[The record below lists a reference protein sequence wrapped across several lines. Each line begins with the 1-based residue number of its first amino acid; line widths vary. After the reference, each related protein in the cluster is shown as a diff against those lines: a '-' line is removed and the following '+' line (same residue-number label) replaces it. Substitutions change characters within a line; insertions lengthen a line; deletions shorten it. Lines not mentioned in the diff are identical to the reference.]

1 MVQIIFLAGH
11 SEKHI
16 LGENATTT
24 TTMETTVNS
33 SSEEKGNQS
42 IEVIGNATTTMK
54 TTEAVQGSTGENDK
68 IGNAT
73 TPTATTTITTTAPP
87 HHQFDQQKHKHTKTT
102 TADDSTLESENDN
115 YKSNACRSKTI
126 KEEIKHK
133 RSNKT
138 YTVWWCKKA
147 NGKKRLVKL
156 QDGGK
161 DVPLSQAA
169 KLAVWA
175 ASFTVLHD
183 FTLFVIDKHQIM
195 LISLFPTPFDH
206 FHPLLELKSRVIL
219 KSCLVTH

>member
-1 MVQIIFLAGH
+1 MVQIIFLAGR

-24 TTMETTVNS
+24 TTTETTVDS
-33 SSEEKGNQS
+33 SSEDKGNQS
-42 IEVIGNATTTMK
+42 TEAIGNATTTMK
-54 TTEAVQGSTGENDK
+54 TTGAVQGSTGENDK

-73 TPTATTTITTTAPP
+73 TTMKTTEAVQGENDKIGNATTAPP
-87 HHQFDQQKHKHTKTT
+87 HHHTHHQFDQQKHKHTKTT

-115 YKSNACRSKTI
+115 YQSNACKSKTI

-169 KLAVWA
+169 KLAV
-175 ASFTVLHD
+175 
-183 FTLFVIDKHQIM
+183 
-195 LISLFPTPFDH
+195 
-206 FHPLLELKSRVIL
+206 
-219 KSCLVTH
+219 

>member
-1 MVQIIFLAGH
+1 MLQSSSVGVAMVQIIFLAGH

-24 TTMETTVNS
+24 TTMEATVDS
-33 SSEEKGNQS
+33 RSEDKGNQS

-54 TTEAVQGSTGENDK
+54 TTEAVQGENEK

-73 TPTATTTITTTAPP
+73 AAPP

-115 YKSNACRSKTI
+115 YQSNACKSETI

-169 KLAVWA
+169 KLAV
-175 ASFTVLHD
+175 
-183 FTLFVIDKHQIM
+183 
-195 LISLFPTPFDH
+195 
-206 FHPLLELKSRVIL
+206 
-219 KSCLVTH
+219 

>member
-1 MVQIIFLAGH
+1 MLQSSSVGDAMVQIIFLAGH

-24 TTMETTVNS
+24 TTMATTVDS

-54 TTEAVQGSTGENDK
+54 TTEAVQGENDK

-73 TPTATTTITTTAPP
+73 TAPP
-87 HHQFDQQKHKHTKTT
+87 HHHTHHQFDQQKHKHTKTT

-115 YKSNACRSKTI
+115 YQSNACKSKTI

-169 KLAVWA
+169 KLAV
-175 ASFTVLHD
+175 
-183 FTLFVIDKHQIM
+183 
-195 LISLFPTPFDH
+195 
-206 FHPLLELKSRVIL
+206 
-219 KSCLVTH
+219 

>member
-1 MVQIIFLAGH
+1 MLQSSSVGDAMVQIIFLAGH

-16 LGENATTT
+16 LGENAT
-24 TTMETTVNS
+24 MEATVNS

-42 IEVIGNATTTMK
+42 IEVIGNATTTTTMATTVNSSNEEKGNQSIEAIGNAATTMK
-54 TTEAVQGSTGENDK
+54 TTEAVQGLTGENDR

-73 TPTATTTITTTAPP
+73 TAPP
-87 HHQFDQQKHKHTKTT
+87 HHHTHHQFDQQKHKHTKTT

-115 YKSNACRSKTI
+115 YQSNACKSKTI

-169 KLAVWA
+169 KLAV
-175 ASFTVLHD
+175 
-183 FTLFVIDKHQIM
+183 
-195 LISLFPTPFDH
+195 
-206 FHPLLELKSRVIL
+206 
-219 KSCLVTH
+219 

>member
-16 LGENATTT
+16 LGENAT
-24 TTMETTVNS
+24 MEATVNS

-42 IEVIGNATTTMK
+42 IEAIGNAATTMK
-54 TTEAVQGSTGENDK
+54 TTEAVQGLTGENDR

-73 TPTATTTITTTAPP
+73 TAPP
-87 HHQFDQQKHKHTKTT
+87 HHHTHHQFDQQKHKHTKTT

-147 NGKKRLVKL
+147 NGKKRQMKNDRAKAETIERSQIPEAL
-156 QDGGK
+156 QRKGG
-161 DVPLSQAA
+161 AH
-169 KLAVWA
+169 WGG
-175 ASFTVLHD
+175 
-183 FTLFVIDKHQIM
+183 
-195 LISLFPTPFDH
+195 PTG
-206 FHPLLELKSRVIL
+206 ET
-219 KSCLVTH
+219 THTEKQGKAGNT

>member
-1 MVQIIFLAGH
+1 MLQSSSVGDAMVQIIFLAGH

-24 TTMETTVNS
+24 STMEATVNS
-33 SSEEKGNQS
+33 SSEDKGNQS
-42 IEVIGNATTTMK
+42 TEAIGNATTTMK

-73 TPTATTTITTTAPP
+73 TTMKTTEAVQGENEKIGNATAAPP

-115 YKSNACRSKTI
+115 YQSNACKSKTI

-169 KLAVWA
+169 KLAV
-175 ASFTVLHD
+175 
-183 FTLFVIDKHQIM
+183 
-195 LISLFPTPFDH
+195 
-206 FHPLLELKSRVIL
+206 
-219 KSCLVTH
+219 

>member
-1 MVQIIFLAGH
+1 MLQSSSVGDAMVQIIFLAGH

-24 TTMETTVNS
+24 TTMATTVNS
-33 SSEEKGNQS
+33 SNEEKGNQS
-42 IEVIGNATTTMK
+42 IEAIGNAATTMK
-54 TTEAVQGSTGENDK
+54 TTEAVQGLTGENDR

-73 TPTATTTITTTAPP
+73 TAPP
-87 HHQFDQQKHKHTKTT
+87 HHHTHHQFDQQKHKHTKTT

-115 YKSNACRSKTI
+115 YQSNACKSKTI

-169 KLAVWA
+169 KLAV
-175 ASFTVLHD
+175 
-183 FTLFVIDKHQIM
+183 
-195 LISLFPTPFDH
+195 
-206 FHPLLELKSRVIL
+206 
-219 KSCLVTH
+219 

>member
-1 MVQIIFLAGH
+1 MLQSSSVGDAMVQIIFLAGH

-16 LGENATTT
+16 LGENAT
-24 TTMETTVNS
+24 MEATVNS

-54 TTEAVQGSTGENDK
+54 TTEAVQGENDK
-68 IGNAT
+68 IGNA
-73 TPTATTTITTTAPP
+73 TTAPP

-115 YKSNACRSKTI
+115 YQSNACKSKTI

-169 KLAVWA
+169 KLAV
-175 ASFTVLHD
+175 
-183 FTLFVIDKHQIM
+183 
-195 LISLFPTPFDH
+195 
-206 FHPLLELKSRVIL
+206 
-219 KSCLVTH
+219 